1 MYLEIAVTDTGRGIP
16 ESVQATI
23 FKRFYREEAVHD
35 VDGIGIGLYLAREII
50 TMQGGYITV
59 ESEVGKGSTFSIFP
73 VSYTHL
79 ETLKLLINEIA
90 EQSGVPE
97 QYVMYSS
104 TYFGLAEEKSTQEL
118 LVIIGASSLIVL
130 ACSLVIYSLFY
141 ISVIGKTHEYGRL
154 RVLGATSVQIKR
166 IVRKENFLLRCV

>member
-1 MYLEIAVTDTGRGIP
+1 MD
-16 ESVQATI
+16 S
-23 FKRFYREEAVHD
+23 
-35 VDGIGIGLYLAREII
+35 
-50 TMQGGYITV
+50 
-59 ESEVGKGSTFSIFP
+59 
-73 VSYTHL
+73 

-141 ISVIGKTHEYGRL
+141 ISVIGKTHEYADCVCWGLHRF
-154 RVLGATSVQIKR
+154 RSSVSCEKKIFCYPVLQFLSALYWEVFWA
-166 IVRKENFLLRCV
+166 IVSCRTAGIG